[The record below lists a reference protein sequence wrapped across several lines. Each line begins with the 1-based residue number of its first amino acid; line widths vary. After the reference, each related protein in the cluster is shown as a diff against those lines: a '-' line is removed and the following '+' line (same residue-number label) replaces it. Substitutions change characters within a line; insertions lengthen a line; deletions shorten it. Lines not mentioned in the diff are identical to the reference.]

1 MMYVAGL
8 VTDWDGMERIWNH
21 TFYDQRMYRLEVTL
35 LRSPQASRLVALVTL
50 KRQRH
55 LIVDTIRQRHLEP

>member
-1 MMYVAGL
+1 MLYVAGL
-8 VTDWDGMERIWNH
+8 VTDWDDMERIWNH
-21 TFYDQRMYRLEVTL
+21 TFYDQRMYHLEVRL

-55 LIVDTIRQRHLEP
+55 LIVDTIRQRHL